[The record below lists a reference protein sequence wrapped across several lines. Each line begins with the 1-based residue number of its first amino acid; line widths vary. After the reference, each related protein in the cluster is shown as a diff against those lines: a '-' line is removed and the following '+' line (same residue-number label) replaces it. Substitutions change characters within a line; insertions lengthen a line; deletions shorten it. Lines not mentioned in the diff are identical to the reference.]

1 MEENNNELTGEQFV
15 ASNGVV
21 LTIYSNGNVTSDTP
35 TVVNFSAAG
44 NCYESSIVE
53 GMNDN
58 NTDVAMIYV
67 NSDHYTGNDATC
79 EAIAEAIAELGSSNS
94 VVSMGES
101 IGGKSAAEMACN
113 AITKDYGFSVST
125 YVGLDPTNIN
135 SFYNNNQEAFDKMAE
150 DGVSV
155 VINTNMSGPELEMI
169 KDYNSKGGN
178 GLIMSYDMP
187 QAHTDKCQEPFA
199 NNIVNWLI
207 GKGELKSDYVW
218 DNYGHR
224 AASEGQQT
232 SYTFN
237 RGEKRVYIDYVK
249 DDKTGE
255 MLERTITLDEATN
268 KVTMS
273 LSKADDS
280 KDGKNKNGKDGNII
294 SIDYGFVE
302 EALSLIGAAIM
313 KSALLSKNG
322 VHIPPDGSQTFTAAN
337 EAFTNYTNMTRS
349 FLGSLDM
356 TCQNIRSIAE
366 AMSNLDSNLAS
377 SIDEYV
383 QAIDSVDLSSYK
395 SFYESI
401 PELNISFDTSSDIRI
416 SKSKLMEA
424 SSTGNALISSLLDD
438 INDTSDIQK
447 ELMSFINDSK
457 NALTGDAWDTVRAKI
472 NEYSEVCQDKQQYAE
487 SLITSMISAYNKLL
501 SYMQYDELD
510 TSKIP
515 ETRDNLKNLKD
526 NLEQLQ
532 TTYAETPDTITEYSI
547 GKDGTVTSYT
557 RPNPLKD
564 LLAELIKSCEIVI
577 AETEKYLKQLE
588 GLKDADNT
596 SADEI
601 KETEKDQPQIEEETK
616 ANIEAPKVDAR
627 EDMDAKDL
635 SDAIGGAIAGIGIA
649 GLGET
654 TGTVADKVANDI
666 VNDIKQNQVTKEEEQ
681 KENSNKD
688 INNNITNNSGG
699 GSSNNTSN
707 SINKPQEDNN
717 YTDFP
722 EYNDVVTNDNQL
734 VYNVNNE
741 CKLIIK
747 HEGESVNG
755 VEFYYD
761 FHDKATADIMY
772 NQVLEKYQNIEGF
785 DKIVQYEGRLKV
797 LFNEEYYGGQTLE
810 TFKETYSQYYNQI

>member
-1 MEENNNELTGEQFV
+1 ME
-15 ASNGVV
+15 
-21 LTIYSNGNVTSDTP
+21 
-35 TVVNFSAAG
+35 
-44 NCYESSIVE
+44 
-53 GMNDN
+53 
-58 NTDVAMIYV
+58 
-67 NSDHYTGNDATC
+67 
-79 EAIAEAIAELGSSNS
+79 
-94 VVSMGES
+94 
-101 IGGKSAAEMACN
+101 
-113 AITKDYGFSVST
+113 
-125 YVGLDPTNIN
+125 
-135 SFYNNNQEAFDKMAE
+135 
-150 DGVSV
+150 
-155 VINTNMSGPELEMI
+155 
-169 KDYNSKGGN
+169 
-178 GLIMSYDMP
+178 
-187 QAHTDKCQEPFA
+187 
-199 NNIVNWLI
+199 
-207 GKGELKSDYVW
+207 
-218 DNYGHR
+218 
-224 AASEGQQT
+224 
-232 SYTFN
+232 
-237 RGEKRVYIDYVK
+237 
-249 DDKTGE
+249 
-255 MLERTITLDEATN
+255 
-268 KVTMS
+268 
-273 LSKADDS
+273 
-280 KDGKNKNGKDGNII
+280 
-294 SIDYGFVE
+294 
-302 EALSLIGAAIM
+302 
-313 KSALLSKNG
+313 
-322 VHIPPDGSQTFTAAN
+322 
-337 EAFTNYTNMTRS
+337 
-349 FLGSLDM
+349 
-356 TCQNIRSIAE
+356 
-366 AMSNLDSNLAS
+366 
-377 SIDEYV
+377 
-383 QAIDSVDLSSYK
+383 
-395 SFYESI
+395 
-401 PELNISFDTSSDIRI
+401 
-416 SKSKLMEA
+416 
-424 SSTGNALISSLLDD
+424 
-438 INDTSDIQK
+438 
-447 ELMSFINDSK
+447 
-457 NALTGDAWDTVRAKI
+457 
-472 NEYSEVCQDKQQYAE
+472 
-487 SLITSMISAYNKLL
+487 
-501 SYMQYDELD
+501 
-510 TSKIP
+510 
-515 ETRDNLKNLKD
+515 NLKY

-557 RPNPLKD
+557 RHNPLKD